1 LALRLFGFRR
11 KRDIRKTNRRLQMP
25 KQNTPAPAKPR
36 YDVLVADEY
45 ERDGQKQVNW
55 IRVGA
60 AWEHDDGEGFQITL
74 KALPLNGT
82 LVVRRHKPKPE

>member
-1 LALRLFGFRR
+1 
-11 KRDIRKTNRRLQMP
+11 MS
-25 KQNTPAPAKPR
+25 KQKTPAPTKPR

-60 AWEHDDGEGFQITL
+60 AWDHDDGDGFQITL

>member
-1 LALRLFGFRR
+1 
-11 KRDIRKTNRRLQMP
+11 MP
-25 KQNTPAPAKPR
+25 KQNMPATAKPR

-55 IRVGA
+55 IRCGVGFPH
-60 AWEHDDGEGFQITL
+60 EDGEGIQITL

-82 LVVRRHKPKPE
+82 LVVRLHKPKPE

>member
-1 LALRLFGFRR
+1 
-11 KRDIRKTNRRLQMP
+11 MP
-25 KQNTPAPAKPR
+25 KQKTPAPAKPR

-60 AWEHDDGEGFQITL
+60 AWEHGSEGSG
-74 KALPLNGT
+74 AL
-82 LVVRRHKPKPE
+82 